1 MDYSPPRSCLW
12 DFPGKIIG
20 VGFPFSGDLPDPGI
34 KPVSLARQ
42 GDSLPLGPIL
52 QYKIKMKKKKA
63 IKIIILFAYLS
74 ESVCFP

>member
-1 MDYSPPRSCLW
+1 VGPHGLQPTGLLCPW

-34 KPVSLARQ
+34 KPVSLAGQ

-52 QYKIKMKKKKA
+52 QYKIKMKKKKSYTNNH
-63 IKIIILFAYLS
+63 FVCLS
-74 ESVCFP
+74 L